1 MMDGSYCGRQM
12 KVLYDSGWYAGEVK
26 YYNDHLQKYLLKL
39 DDNSEDYIGDGD
51 MVEVCYLVSVIGFI
65 CEVLELIF
73 CSKIVIYFLLKLR
86 LYPEDAYTAFV

>member
-12 KVLYDSGWYAGEVK
+12 KVLYDRGWYAGEVK

-51 MVEVCYLVSVIGFI
+51 MVEVCYLM
-65 CEVLELIF
+65 
-73 CSKIVIYFLLKLR
+73 LLGLFAKS
-86 LYPEDAYTAFV
+86 